1 MILQSFRDQDIN
13 LEDPIDP
20 ISVATAIGVIP
31 QLIDK
36 VEISPTVHF
45 FDPRTNKCTIRW
57 NLFVLG
63 TNRMYLGD
71 TSHNNIADAVAA
83 IRSGT
88 TVDNDNNIKNMTVS
102 PLKIAK
108 FVSQILLKHED
119 GYIKWDD
126 GMSPT
131 YPVPP
136 LGTNSINSMF
146 SPGTSMYRLGLQ
158 SP

>member
-1 MILQSFRDQDIN
+1 MILQSFKDQGES
-13 LEDPIDP
+13 LEDAVDP
-20 ISVATAIGVIP
+20 IAVSAAIGVIP

-36 VEISPTVHF
+36 VEISPTVHY
-45 FDPRTNKCTIRW
+45 FDPRTNKCVIRW

-63 TNRMYLGD
+63 TNRMFLGE
-71 TSHNNIADAVAA
+71 TSHNNIGDAVAD

-88 TVDNDNNIKNMTVS
+88 SVDNDNNIKNMSVS

-108 FVSQILLKHED
+108 FVSTVLLKHED
-119 GYIKWDD
+119 GYIQWDN
-126 GMSPT
+126 GLKPA